1 VLTDVEQ
8 APPSHIRPTLLSASL
23 EARVPADEFKIAE
36 DSELLQQSREK
47 LAKTLDKFEAVEL
60 ALGGGDL
67 VVAFDNPVQAV
78 ACAVAMQSIIDEAM
92 SEISPSSQFA
102 LNVGIHHTD
111 KEPDS
116 DWMHGTGLRVAS
128 SLRKV
133 ARGEVLI
140 STAVYA
146 LVREQSGLRF
156 VDRGSQV
163 ISDEPR
169 PYTAYS
175 VYGTAGGA
183 ELLGGVARA
192 LYALG
197 GQSVYR
203 LVPIALLVAAVA
215 LAVMN
220 PGLLEQGLEFTVG
233 GRPIESIAVLPFDGT
248 SLGAES
254 QQYGDVI
261 HLRLTQSLMG
271 YEGIAVFS
279 PSGETGVVEYED
291 ERLQKFRRRIAA
303 DGMLVG
309 ETKSA
314 GSWLLVHAEVLRV
327 SDGDELWSRSYYRRV
342 GDIDSIVDEMITDIA
357 NALHLRVDSKGR
369 KASAIGGTRTAKT
382 LPRAK
387 VEEVREEL
395 EDALRELQTLS
406 VDEGI
411 RVTSI
416 NNLASLYYDSGRDD
430 EAIPLYREVIAIRET
445 SLGADHP
452 EVAVSLNNLAS
463 VYVASGEY
471 AQAEPLYRRSLEIRL
486 AALGPQ
492 HPRVGNAMNN
502 LASLL
507 HRQGRHIEAEKLYK
521 RALEIRALE
530 LEAQL
535 GPESTRLTDRGARLE
550 LAGNY
555 AAAGRNYE
563 EALEAEK
570 ERSGPDHVRT
580 GQLTQNLANVRRLE
594 GRHVESIS
602 LFEAALS
609 IFSSGAGSRHVR
621 VGRANSA
628 LGEVHREQNRLS
640 EAERYHE
647 KALRAFEYSLG
658 VDHPEVANTLGYLV
672 AIFEQ
677 QGRGEAAGAARKRQ
691 EAIRDS
697 YVGPVFSYVA
707 ARTSQ
712 RSVVRD
718 RLQDDLTMPQP
729 MHEYQLEVDLG
740 ELVAEKLSFAEGLH
754 NLALLYIDLGRLAEA
769 EQHMLEALEIRQ
781 SIGEGRHPEVAMS
794 MHGLAKVYVNQ
805 ERYSEAL
812 VRFKEALQIFEA
824 SLGTVHPHVA
834 RCWSDLAAAAH
845 AAGREGDAVYAE
857 GRARQAQEAL
867 LAQ

>member
-1 VLTDVEQ
+1 MTDVEQ
-8 APPSHIRPTLLSASL
+8 DPRTHIRPTLLSASL

-36 DSELLQQSREK
+36 DGELLQQSRDK
-47 LAKTLDKFEAVEL
+47 LAKTLDKFDAVEL

-67 VVAFDNPVQAV
+67 VVAFDAPDQAV
-78 ACAVAMQSIIDEAM
+78 SCAVEMQAIIDEAM
-92 SEISPSSQFA
+92 SDISPASQFA

-111 KEPDS
+111 KGPD
-116 DWMHGTGLRVAS
+116 DEWMRGTGLRVAS
-128 SLRKV
+128 SLRRV

-163 ISDEPR
+163 ITDEPR

-183 ELLGGVARA
+183 ELLGGLARA

-197 GQSVYR
+197 GQSAYR
-203 LVPIALLVAAVA
+203 LVPIALLVAGVA
-215 LAVMN
+215 FAALN
-220 PGLLEQGLEFTVG
+220 PEILTQSVGRFGG
-233 GRPIESIAVLPFDGT
+233 GRPIESIAVIPFDGE
-248 SLGAES
+248 SLGAEAEL
-254 QQYGDVI
+254 YGDVI
-261 HLRLTQSLMG
+261 HARIIQSLMG
-271 YEGIAVFS
+271 YEGISILS
-279 PSGETGVVEYED
+279 PNGEMDEGTDEG
-291 ERLQKFRRRIAA
+291 ERLDELRGRIDA

-309 ETKSA
+309 EAKSA
-314 GSWLLVHAEVLRV
+314 GSWLLVHAQILRV
-327 SDGDELWSRSYYRRV
+327 SNGSEIWSRSYYRRV
-342 GDIDSIVDEMITDIA
+342 GEIDSIVDEMIVDVTD
-357 NALHLRVDSKGR
+357 ALNLREGTGVSVN
-369 KASAIGGTRTAKT
+369 GGTRTARAR
-382 LPRAK
+382 PRAK
-387 VEEVREEL
+387 VEEVREDL
-395 EDALRELQTLS
+395 EEALREIQTLS
-406 VDEGI
+406 VDESI

-416 NNLASLYYDSGRDD
+416 NNLASLYYDSGRDE
-430 EAIPLYREVIAIRET
+430 EAIPLYREVIAIREAE
-445 SLGADHP
+445 LGPEHP

-463 VYVASGEY
+463 VYVASGKY
-471 AQAEPLYRRSLEIRL
+471 AEAEPLYRRSLEIRL
-486 AALGPQ
+486 TALGPQ

-535 GPESTRLTDRGARLE
+535 GPESGRLTDRGSKLE

-555 AAAGRNYE
+555 AAAARSYE
-563 EALEAEK
+563 EALNAEK
-570 ERSGPDHVRT
+570 TRSGADHVRT
-580 GQLTQNLANVRRLE
+580 GQLTQNLAKARRLE
-594 GRHVESIS
+594 GKDVESIS

-609 IFSSGAGSRHVR
+609 IFSSSVGSRHVR
-621 VGRANSA
+621 VARASSD
-628 LGEVHREQNRLS
+628 LGEAHREQNRLA

-647 KALRAFEYSLG
+647 KALHAFEYSLG
-658 VDHPEVANTLGYLV
+658 IDHPEVANTLGYLV

-677 QGRGEAAGAARKRQ
+677 QGREEEADAARKRQ
-691 EAIRDS
+691 KAIRES

-707 ARTSQ
+707 ARTTEG
-712 RSVVRD
+712 SVVRD

-740 ELVAEKLSFAEGLH
+740 ELVSEKLAFAEGLH
-754 NLALLYIDLGRLAEA
+754 NLALLYIDLARLEEA

-781 SIGEGRHPEVAMS
+781 SIGDGKRPEVAMS
-794 MHGLAKVYVNQ
+794 MHGLAKVYVHQ

-834 RCWSDLAAAAH
+834 RCWSDLAATAH